1 MKCTCCG
8 YTEAVPADG
17 KWRLCPKCQTINEQP
32 NPMKANDIIIV
43 ESEDGILHEM
53 LVKSVDQNNRTVTGE
68 VANWKSNLSQH
79 QAVKTVT
86 VPDHSIRE
94 TL

>member
-1 MKCTCCG
+1 MKPRRKAG
-8 YTEAVPADG
+8 FAASDG
-17 KWRLCPKCQTINEQP
+17 WSVRPEN
-32 NPMKANDIIIV
+32 MKENDIIII

-53 LVKSVDQNNRTVTGE
+53 IVKSVNQDNRTVTGE
-68 VANWKSNLSQH
+68 VANWKSNISGYH

>member
-8 YTEAVPADG
+8 YDEAVPDDG
-17 KWRLCPKCQTINEQP
+17 KWRLCPRCHTINEQT
-32 NPMKANDIIIV
+32 PMKVNDIITV

-53 LVKSVDQNNRTVTGE
+53 IVKSVDQNNRTVTGE
-68 VANWKSNLSQH
+68 VANWKSNISGYH

>member
-1 MKCTCCG
+1 MK
-8 YTEAVPADG
+8 V
-17 KWRLCPKCQTINEQP
+17 
-32 NPMKANDIIIV
+32 NDIILI

-68 VANWKSNLSQH
+68 VANWKTNLSQQH

-86 VPDHSIRE
+86 VPDHCIRE
-94 TL
+94 LL

>member
-1 MKCTCCG
+1 MK
-8 YTEAVPADG
+8 E
-17 KWRLCPKCQTINEQP
+17 
-32 NPMKANDIIIV
+32 NDIIII

-53 LVKSVDQNNRTVTGE
+53 IVRSVNQDNRTVTGE
-68 VANWKSNLSQH
+68 VANWKSKISGYH
-79 QAVKTVT
+79 QAEKNVT